1 MGEVFSFVDA
11 SHLVAKVNIWQKR
24 DKSIEKKRNYLI
36 IRPCPSVAHDKQA
49 KIRCKGKN
57 KIKYSYKKLVC
68 VDMQSGMINK
78 VAVTLANVT
87 DAKGLP
93 HMLPKSGSVYANKR
107 YCGRSTWQLA
117 ALWWGTFSCY

>member
-1 MGEVFSFVDA
+1 MRC
-11 SHLVAKVNIWQKR
+11 LVLWMLAIWLLRLIFGK
-24 DKSIEKKRNYLI
+24 KETNPLKKKRNYLI
-36 IRPCPSVAHDKQA
+36 IRPYPSVAHDKQA

-57 KIKYSYKKLVC
+57 KIKYSYKKQVS

-93 HMLPKSGSVYANKR
+93 HMLPKSGVVSLR
-107 YCGRSTWQLA
+107 
-117 ALWWGTFSCY
+117 

>member
-1 MGEVFSFVDA
+1 MLA
-11 SHLVAKVNIWQKR
+11 IWLLRLIFGK
-24 DKSIEKKRNYLI
+24 KETNPLKKKRNYLI
-36 IRPCPSVAHDKQA
+36 IRPYPSVAHDKQA

-57 KIKYSYKKLVC
+57 NIKYSYKKQVS
-68 VDMQSGMINK
+68 VDIQSGMINK

-93 HMLPKSGSVYANKR
+93 HILPKSGAVYANKR

-117 ALWWGTFSCY
+117 ALWWGYI